1 VECVQRYNT
10 DVAIIGAAGVS
21 VRRGITDLDD
31 QEAGVI
37 RAALEK
43 TERIIV
49 LADGSKFGDVALST
63 VVPINRV
70 SAIVTDPSADPAEV
84 ERIAREGVEVILV
97 EPDLPARPDKGKP
110 KAGAAPASDPSLAVA
125 T

>member
-1 VECVQRYNT
+1 
-10 DVAIIGAAGVS
+10 VS
-21 VRRGITDLDD
+21 ARRGITDLDD

-63 VVPINRV
+63 VVPIKSV
-70 SAIVTDPSADPAEV
+70 STIVTDPSADPVEV

-97 EPDLPARPDKGKP
+97 EPGVS
-110 KAGAAPASDPSLAVA
+110 APADEHGATHESDAPLAVA